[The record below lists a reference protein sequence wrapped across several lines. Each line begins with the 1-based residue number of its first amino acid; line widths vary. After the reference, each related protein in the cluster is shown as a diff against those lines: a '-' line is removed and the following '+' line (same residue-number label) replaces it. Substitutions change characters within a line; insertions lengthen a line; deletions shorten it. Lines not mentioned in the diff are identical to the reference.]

1 ARRPR
6 AEAGERRLTERD
18 AELDR
23 LLVGEIERRLAIF
36 VQPSAPAADLRAAL
50 HSLKGSA
57 GVAGVAPPALLVG
70 PVHAQPRARTP
81 NLRSGTAAARA
92 VAADVIGAVLER
104 LRDGEAPFA
113 TTWPEP
119 PPPLEPSVTDPRYA
133 AEYHSAMRDRL
144 GEIDQALASSGDPSI
159 AVSHA

>member
-1 ARRPR
+1 M
-6 AEAGERRLTERD
+6 TERD

-36 VQPSAPAADLRAAL
+36 KEPSAPAMDLRAAL

-57 GVAGVAPPALLVG
+57 GMAGYAELALVIGQLS
-70 PVHAQPRARTP
+70 AK
-81 NLRSGTAAARA
+81 LRSGTTDARA
-92 VAADVIGAVLER
+92 VAAEVIGAVLER

-113 TTWPEP
+113 TSWPEP
-119 PPPLEPSVTDPRYA
+119 PPPLEPTMTDPRYA

-144 GEIDQALASSGDPSI
+144 GEIDQALASSGDPTV
-159 AVSHA
+159 AVTHAQRTVHSMKGASAAVG